1 MKKTFSKQLKNK
13 IIITFQAV
21 KFVYSKNKFYLILV
35 FIGELLNALRILPYM
50 YLLKTAVTMLTER
63 PGFRTYILYIYLIL
77 LTILVLELANA
88 VLNKLRSQQKMKLDF
103 RIKDQMIEKTDSFDY
118 YTLSTKEYYLLRAK
132 AMEGYGQ
139 GCIEKNVSLV
149 FSIVSNVILLAGIVF
164 TISSL
169 GFVLL
174 LPICMT
180 ILVRVLSEYFDRSAN
195 YIRTTQISEIN
206 RKSNYFHQIC
216 EKIQYAKEIRVFHLE
231 DRFDI
236 KLKEV
241 SNEKMQI
248 WKKYLRIF
256 KYSSATHI
264 IADII
269 LQSAIYL
276 ILAYRVLVLK
286 TITMGDFVFFFTAYQ
301 QIQSIMGN
309 LALNHIKIFMNAS
322 YLDDFMK
329 YWNFKSLKSVKQGK
343 DELDYSENDDIIIEF
358 HNVSFRYPNTE
369 FDALSNIN
377 VQLKKGE
384 SYLIVGKNGAG
395 KSTFVKLLCRLY
407 SPTTGSI
414 TLNGKNILEYD
425 RDAYLSMLSVLFQ
438 DYKILNL
445 TIADNISSM
454 EPTIQQNV
462 FDNAVS
468 DANIID
474 KIQLLP
480 GKERTPY
487 GKAFDGSGIEF
498 SGGEAQKVMIA
509 KTLYKK
515 APLKIFDEPTSG
527 LDAVSEY
534 KIYENI
540 KRSSKNGILIYI
552 THRLSTGVSS
562 DNILVFSRGKI
573 SETGNHRQLMNLK
586 GTYASLFESQ
596 AALYAGRV

>member
-1 MKKTFSKQLKNK
+1 M
-13 IIITFQAV
+13 
-21 KFVYSKNKFYLILV
+21 
-35 FIGELLNALRILPYM
+35 
-50 YLLKTAVTMLTER
+50 
-63 PGFRTYILYIYLIL
+63 
-77 LTILVLELANA
+77 
-88 VLNKLRSQQKMKLDF
+88 
-103 RIKDQMIEKTDSFDY
+103 
-118 YTLSTKEYYLLRAK
+118 
-132 AMEGYGQ
+132 
-139 GCIEKNVSLV
+139 
-149 FSIVSNVILLAGIVF
+149 
-164 TISSL
+164 
-169 GFVLL
+169 
-174 LPICMT
+174 
-180 ILVRVLSEYFDRSAN
+180 
-195 YIRTTQISEIN
+195 
-206 RKSNYFHQIC
+206 
-216 EKIQYAKEIRVFHLE
+216 
-231 DRFDI
+231 
-236 KLKEV
+236 
-241 SNEKMQI
+241 
-248 WKKYLRIF
+248 
-256 KYSSATHI
+256 
-264 IADII
+264 
-269 LQSAIYL
+269 
-276 ILAYRVLVLK
+276 
-286 TITMGDFVFFFTAYQ
+286 
-301 QIQSIMGN
+301 
-309 LALNHIKIFMNAS
+309 
-322 YLDDFMK
+322 
-329 YWNFKSLKSVKQGK
+329 
-343 DELDYSENDDIIIEF
+343 
-358 HNVSFRYPNTE
+358 
-369 FDALSNIN
+369 
-377 VQLKKGE
+377 
-384 SYLIVGKNGAG
+384 
-395 KSTFVKLLCRLY
+395 KLLCRLY

-468 DANIID
+468 DADIID

-586 GTYASLFESQ
+586 GTYARYLSRRPRYMQGECDKLFPLT
-596 AALYAGRV
+596 ARPGDCK